1 MIALTWACLDRT
13 YICTGADNTK
23 RRSVDLQEV
32 DLKTDKKKEGKLK
45 GILNIS
51 KKKLSRKTSVTG
63 AGVGGGGSS
72 PASGGQSKKESRG

>member
-1 MIALTWACLDRT
+1 
-13 YICTGADNTK
+13 
-23 RRSVDLQEV
+23 LQEV

-63 AGVGGGGSS
+63 AGVGGGGGSS